1 MVKEF
6 HTNYDLLNP
15 VVAQNVDYKTPES
28 GAVIFKLCEIAKA
41 RNIDYTPSME
51 SQHLLLDYCDRSG
64 KSVPID
70 GLSEVPKYVPV
81 PQAYNPGNPD

>member
-15 VVAQNVDYKTPES
+15 VVAQNVDYKTPEQ
-28 GAVIFKLCEIAKA
+28 GAVVFKLCEIAKM

-51 SQHLLLDYCDRSG
+51 SQHLLLDYCDRNG

-70 GLSEVPKYVPV
+70 GLQAVPQYVPV
-81 PQAYNPGNPD
+81 PAAYNPD